1 MISTSKYKSDGPMTW
16 IETVFVFC
24 VIRISVIGVKI
35 REVTAKNMKSVRNMT
50 MPSFARFDL
59 INKQLITKTLMRQY
73 MNTKKTS
80 IDCLLS
86 V

>member
-1 MISTSKYKSDGPMTW
+1 MSSTSKYVSDGPMTW

-50 MPSFARFDL
+50 MPSFTRFDL

-73 MNTKKTS
+73 MSTKKN
-80 IDCLLS
+80 IN
-86 V
+86 